1 MSRKLVDQVVKP
13 PAIGRL
19 LDDQELPDWRV
30 AALLGIHPTAL
41 SLYRSGDRYIHDTHA
56 ALLADFFDVSVDV
69 LRGSSRA
76 IPTELEDGVV
86 VVGVPGPSLLPG
98 DDFDPWEDPA

>member
-1 MSRKLVDQVVKP
+1 MSRKTTDLIVHP

-30 AALLGIHPTAL
+30 AAELGIHPTAL
-41 SLYRSGDRYIHDTHA
+41 SLYRNGERYIHDAHA
-56 ALLADFFDVSVDV
+56 TRLAEFFGVSIDVV
-69 LRGSSRA
+69 RGSA
-76 IPTELEDGVV
+76 GTIPTELEGGVV
-86 VVGVPGPSLLPG
+86 VTEVAGPNLMP